1 MSTDQPRDPAVKHV
15 SAHFYIDAPLH
26 EGLKAIKERDGV
38 SEAEQMRRGIKLY
51 LESKGLCLPKTSSPH
66 YVHWALLRISR
77 RPASI
82 TGHADRLSRTVH
94 RVGLRPA
101 EPGGAPD

>member
-1 MSTDQPRDPAVKHV
+1 MNEAETRDEHIDPA
-15 SAHFYIDAPLH
+15 A
-26 EGLKAIKERDGV
+26 R
-38 SEAEQMRRGIKLY
+38 EADRRPVPEVGK
-51 LESKGLCLPKTSSPH
+51 LCLPKTSFPH

>member
-51 LESKGLCLPKTSSPH
+51 LESKGYTVKTPKR
-66 YVHWALLRISR
+66 ARK
-77 RPASI
+77 
-82 TGHADRLSRTVH
+82 
-94 RVGLRPA
+94 
-101 EPGGAPD
+101 GARKR